1 MHALKGLRRKLMA
14 IPREIAQRI
23 IESFQADRTA
33 NLFAQS
39 NASHLL
45 YEVGEIQDNFP
56 NFDPSLQDKVTISA
70 YSILAAAISIAEKEW
85 TDEAIHALELGA
97 GLLGNVNHP
106 HTKESDSSV
115 FHVLIS
121 AMAFYA
127 AGQYSRAFVTI
138 RKIESKSDSAEIISA
153 FIRKDLEKVILLAN
167 NFLLDDLAKFES
179 HHDILD
185 HAIALICSRALS
197 LTLEYFASGDNRI
210 PESIDELLTS
220 GVELASTYDSPSH
233 WLVMRLLRLMVAGN
247 LDDSLWS
254 RLTPLIDGNE
264 DILKK
269 YIRLLA
275 FDKNR
280 ITELW
285 TSQIDALD
293 KALDTTTPGTVIN
306 MRTSAGKTR
315 VAELAIL
322 KTLLGD
328 REIKVLYLA
337 PFRSLAIEIEQTLSK
352 TFDPLGFPVSH
363 LYGGFRLSRSD
374 TQLAE
379 SSSITIATPEKTRA
393 MLRASP
399 ELMSQIGLIIVDE
412 GHLIGANER
421 YVKNELFL
429 DHLRVL
435 SKKNNSRILMLSAVL
450 PNPEDI
456 SNWLTMSPDNVARSN
471 WKPSSERFGTLHWQ
485 NNNVH
490 IKWRGDFESFNP
502 CFVQPAKC
510 NRQFDHGNGR
520 WKGRRKAF
528 PADRNEAI
536 AASALR
542 LSSVGPVMIFSARA
556 NSIPGLASSSLTAI
570 GESTA
575 DHDWPKLEWNLFE
588 ATCIEDLGEDAIE
601 LHAAR
606 KGIICHSNKLPQ
618 ETRLATERLMRCCPP
633 KIIIA
638 STTLAQGV
646 NIGISSVIVSTPF
659 KSQARIDHRDFWN
672 ICGRAG
678 RAFVDGEGKILYAID
693 HNKEPWKVERDLNLA
708 NKYFDQNNSNKVES
722 GLLYALNILKGI
734 SIDHQLEFP
743 QLLTMISENNFENLD
758 GNSKELILY
767 ILDLIDDSLLSA
779 HEDVV
784 FNEVNAPPEQW
795 VDDFFRNSL
804 AALQANAETGFDSNQ
819 LIDFLTRRTGYLI
832 KATPDQSQRRA
843 YASSGLPISV
853 ASRLFQEIIIFVNHA
868 QAVSNSEYSIDS
880 ILSFLNWL
888 EDWSVQN
895 AASIIQGAPDK
906 ESFNRIR
913 TSWLSGA
920 SMREIALL
928 DDSADEICKAIYGF
942 TFPWLIHAASQQ
954 VKSIG
959 LEDESDTLGNVAI
972 LVEMGLPSLLACWI
986 YLSGIRS
993 RKASTEIANAGV
1005 DLGNT
1010 LRQVRMRLRSP
1021 DILDSLN
1028 EIVSRHSKN
1037 WLSLHRINH
1046 ASTPERLPKFR
1057 RFTVNGFDGE
1067 PPILLSR
1074 NHEELDYLCTPDGRQ
1089 KQLVGSNHEL
1099 PFRDVAN
1106 DYRVAFERH
1115 DDGSYGVILRD
1126 PRAQLEE

>member
-1 MHALKGLRRKLMA
+1 MA
-14 IPREIAQRI
+14 IPRETAQRI

-45 YEVGEIQDNFP
+45 YEVGEIRDNFP

-70 YSILAAAISIAEKEW
+70 YSILAAAISIAEEEW
-85 TDEAIHALELGA
+85 TDDAINALELGA
-97 GLLGNVNHP
+97 GLLGNVNQP
-106 HTKESDSSV
+106 HIEQSDSSV
-115 FHVLIS
+115 FHILIS

-138 RKIESKSDSAEIISA
+138 RKIEAKSDIAEMISA
-153 FIRKDLEKVILLAN
+153 FIRKSPEQVILLAN
-167 NFLLDDLAKFES
+167 KFLLDDLTRFES
-179 HHDILD
+179 HHDVLD
-185 HAIALICSRALS
+185 HAAALICSRALS
-197 LTLEYFASGDNRI
+197 LTLEYFASGDDRI
-210 PESIDELLTS
+210 PEAIDELLSS
-220 GVELASTYDSPSH
+220 GVELASDYNSPSH
-233 WLVMRLLRLMVAGN
+233 WLIMRLLRLMLAGN

-254 RLTPLIDGNE
+254 RLIPLLDGDE
-264 DILKK
+264 DIIKK

-285 TSQIDALD
+285 TSQIEALD
-293 KALDTTTPGTVIN
+293 KALDSTTPGAVVN

-322 KTLLGD
+322 QTLLGD
-328 REIKVLYLA
+328 PEAKVLYLA

-363 LYGGFRLSRSD
+363 LYGGFRLNNSD
-374 TQLAE
+374 RQLAE
-379 SSSITIATPEKTRA
+379 ASSITIATPEKTRA

-399 ELMSQIGLIIVDE
+399 DLLAQIGLIIVDE

-429 DHLRVL
+429 DHLRAL
-435 SKKNNSRILMLSAVL
+435 SSRNGSRILMLSAVL

-456 SNWLTMSPDNVARSN
+456 SNWLTRSPDNIARSN

-485 NNNVH
+485 NSNVH
-490 IKWRGDFESFNP
+490 IKWRGAFESFNP
-502 CFVQPAKC
+502 NFVQPAKC
-510 NRQFDHGNGR
+510 TRQFDHGNGSWR
-520 WKGRRKAF
+520 GRRKDF
-528 PADRNEAI
+528 PADKKEAI

-570 GESTA
+570 GENATN
-575 DHDWPKLEWNLFE
+575 HEWPQLEWNLFE

-659 KSQARIDHRDFWN
+659 KSQERIDHRDFWN

-678 RAFVDGEGKILYAID
+678 RAFVDGEGKILYAVD
-693 HNKEPWKVERDLNLA
+693 HNNEPWKVERDLNLA
-708 NKYFDQNNSNKVES
+708 DEYFDRTNSNKVES
-722 GLLYALNILKGI
+722 GLLYALNILKRI
-734 SIDHQLEFP
+734 STTHQLEFA
-743 QLLTMISENNFENLD
+743 QLLTMISENNFEKMD
-758 GNSKELILY
+758 ENSREWFIY

-779 HEDVV
+779 HEDEIL
-784 FNEVNAPPEQW
+784 NEDNAPPEQW
-795 VDDFFRNSL
+795 VDNFFRNSL
-804 AALQANAETGFDSNQ
+804 AVLQANAETGFNSNE
-819 LIDFLTRRTGYLI
+819 LIDFFTRRASYLI
-832 KATPDQSQRRA
+832 QAIPDQLQRKA

-853 ASRLFQEIIIFVNHA
+853 ASKLFQAINIFVNQA
-868 QAVSNSEYSIDS
+868 QRISEAEYSVE
-880 ILSFLNWL
+880 FLLEFLDWL
-888 EDWSVQN
+888 EGWATEN
-895 AASIIQGAPDK
+895 AASILEEVPSKQ
-906 ESFNRIR
+906 SFNLIR
-913 TSWLSGA
+913 SAWLSGT
-920 SMREIALL
+920 SMREISAL
-928 DDSADEICKAIYGF
+928 DANADGICKGSYGF
-942 TFPWLIHAASQQ
+942 YFPWLVHAASQQ
-954 VKSIG
+954 IRSLG
-959 LEDESDTLGNVAI
+959 MEDESEVLGNVAVLI
-972 LVEMGLPSLLACWI
+972 EMGLPSLSACWVF
-986 YLSGIRS
+986 LSGIRS
-993 RKASTEIANAGV
+993 RKASTEIANSGV
-1005 DLGNT
+1005 DLGNS
-1010 LRQVRMRLRSP
+1010 LRRVRLRLRRP
-1021 DILDSLN
+1021 DILDALN
-1028 EIVSRHSKN
+1028 AIVSDHSKN
-1037 WLSLHRINH
+1037 WLSLHRTNH
-1046 ASTPERLPKFR
+1046 ASTPQKLPSFR
-1057 RFTVNGFDGE
+1057 RFTVNKLNGE
-1067 PPILLSR
+1067 PRVLLLRSIGQQ
-1074 NHEELDYLCTPDGRQ
+1074 DYLCTPDGRQ

-1106 DYRVAFERH
+1106 DYRVAFERSN
-1115 DDGSYGVILRD
+1115 DGSYRVILRD